1 VIEPE
6 WLEFDVIL
14 AIQEAQLA
22 EHGGPLGIR
31 DRGMLESALAR
42 PKNLF
47 ADTPETATLSRLAA
61 AYAFGIARNHPF
73 LDGNKRISWVVCA
86 VFLELNGIQV
96 IAEQEGVRIVMLELA
111 NGSIGEEEM
120 VFWLEQAT
128 VSVVGN

>member
-22 EHGGPLGIR
+22 EHGGPLGIC

-47 ADTPETATLSRLAA
+47 ADTPETATLYRLAA

-86 VFLELNGIQV
+86 VFLELNGIRV

-128 VSVVGN
+128 VTVVGN